1 MIVGILEGVF
11 LSLQEKMSE
20 FVSSVEYGDLP
31 ADALRVAKQSL
42 LDYFG
47 VTLAGSVEPVGKII
61 RSYLEEVGSVGSST
75 VIGFGLKVSCKDAA
89 FANGVLGHALDF
101 DDSNP
106 SLLGHPSVPVAPAVL
121 AVGELLEAS
130 GKDLLLAYS
139 VGVEIEC
146 KLGLAVNPAHMA
158 RGWHCTSTLGAFGA
172 TAAAGKLLGLDS
184 EQMTYAFGIAA
195 SESAGVRANF
205 GTMTKPFHAGR
216 AAENGVVAAMLAKN
230 GFTSNKNALEEEF
243 GYLKVTTGE
252 YNKGVMEKLGNPWE
266 LVTPGIY
273 YKLYPCCH
281 YGHAAINALLSIIR
295 EKRLDSE
302 NVESIE
308 VGATQAIY
316 DNLIYHEPKTG
327 LEGKFS
333 MQFFMADAL
342 LGRGI
347 RLEDFTD
354 DRVRDP
360 KIVEFMKKTKFQVHP
375 EINKLVPY
383 GLGAAIS
390 RVKVKTKSG
399 EEFVKDGMPT
409 AGLEEL
415 KQKYEIC
422 AGYVLPEDKIRE
434 SMKLVLDLEKLDNI
448 HKLMQ
453 LMH

>member
-1 MIVGILEGVF
+1 M
-11 LSLQEKMSE
+11 SLQEKMSE
-20 FVSSVEYGDLP
+20 FVSSVEYRDLP
-31 ADALRVAKQSL
+31 ADALKVAKQSL

-47 VTLAGSVEPVGKII
+47 VTLAGSVEPIGGII
-61 RSYLEEVGSVGSST
+61 KSYLEEVGCVGPST
-75 VIGFGLKVSCKDAA
+75 VIGLGLKASCPDAA

-121 AVGELLEAS
+121 AIGELLEAS
-130 GKDLLLAYS
+130 GKELLLAYS
-139 VGVEIEC
+139 VGVEVEC
-146 KLGLAVNPAHMA
+146 KLGLAVNPTHMA
-158 RGWHCTSTLGAFGA
+158 RGWHCTSTLGTFGA
-172 TAAAGKLLGLDS
+172 TAAAGKLLGLNS
-184 EQMTYAFGIAA
+184 EQMMYAFGIAA
-195 SESAGVRANF
+195 SQSAGVRANF

-216 AAENGVVAAMLAKN
+216 AAENGVVAAMLAKK

-252 YNKGVMEKLGNPWE
+252 YNREAMEKLGNPWE
-266 LVTPGIY
+266 MVAPGIY

-295 EKRLDSE
+295 DNKIDPES
-302 NVESIE
+302 VEGIE

-354 DRVRDP
+354 ERVRDP
-360 KIVEFMKKTKFQVHP
+360 KIVEFMKKTKFQVDP

-390 RVKVKTKSG
+390 RVKIKTKRG

-422 AGYVLPEDKIRE
+422 AGYVLTQDKIEE
-434 SMKLVLDLEKLDNI
+434 SVRLVLELEKLDNL
-448 HKLMQ
+448 HTLMQ

>member
-1 MIVGILEGVF
+1 
-11 LSLQEKMSE
+11 
-20 FVSSVEYGDLP
+20 
-31 ADALRVAKQSL
+31 
-42 LDYFG
+42 
-47 VTLAGSVEPVGKII
+47 
-61 RSYLEEVGSVGSST
+61 SYLEEVGCVVPST
-75 VIGFGLKVSCKDAA
+75 VIGLVLKATCPDPA

-121 AVGELLEAS
+121 AIGELLEAS
-130 GKDLLLAYS
+130 GKELLLAYS
-139 VGVEIEC
+139 VGVEVEC
-146 KLGLAVNPAHMA
+146 KLGLAVNPTHMA
-158 RGWHCTSTLGAFGA
+158 RGWHCTSTLGTFGA
-172 TAAAGKLLGLDS
+172 TAAAGKLLGLNS
-184 EQMTYAFGIAA
+184 EQMMYAFGIAA
-195 SESAGVRANF
+195 SQSAGVRANF

-216 AAENGVVAAMLAKN
+216 AAENGVVAAMLAKK

-252 YNKGVMEKLGNPWE
+252 YNREAMEKLGNPWE
-266 LVTPGIY
+266 MVAPGIY

-295 EKRLDSE
+295 DNKIDPES
-302 NVESIE
+302 VEGIE

-354 DRVRDP
+354 ERVRDP
-360 KIVEFMKKTKFQVHP
+360 KIVEFMKKTKFQVDP

-390 RVKVKTKSG
+390 RVKIKTKRG

-422 AGYVLPEDKIRE
+422 AGYVLTQDKIEE
-434 SMKLVLDLEKLDNI
+434 SVKLVLELEKLDNL
-448 HKLMQ
+448 HTLMQ

>member
-1 MIVGILEGVF
+1 M
-11 LSLQEKMSE
+11 SLQEKMSE
-20 FVSSVEYGDLP
+20 FVSSVEYRDLP
-31 ADALRVAKQSL
+31 ADALKVAKQSL

-47 VTLAGSVEPVGKII
+47 VTLAGSVEPIGGII
-61 RSYLEEVGSVGSST
+61 KSYLEEVGCVGPST
-75 VIGFGLKVSCKDAA
+75 VIGLGLKTPCPDAA

-121 AVGELLEAS
+121 AIGELLEAS
-130 GKDLLLAYS
+130 GKELLLAYS
-139 VGVEIEC
+139 VGVEVEC
-146 KLGLAVNPAHMA
+146 KLGLAVNPTHMA
-158 RGWHCTSTLGAFGA
+158 RGWHCTSTLGTFGA
-172 TAAAGKLLGLDS
+172 TAAAGKLLGLNS
-184 EQMTYAFGIAA
+184 EQMMYAFGIAA
-195 SESAGVRANF
+195 SQSAGVRANF

-216 AAENGVVAAMLAKN
+216 AAENGVVAAMLAKK
-230 GFTSNKNALEEEF
+230 GFTSNKNALEEEV

-252 YNKGVMEKLGNPWE
+252 YNREAMEKLGNPWE
-266 LVTPGIY
+266 MVAPGIY

-295 EKRLDSE
+295 DNKIDPES
-302 NVESIE
+302 VEGIE

-354 DRVRDP
+354 ERVRDP
-360 KIVEFMKKTKFQVHP
+360 KIVEFMKKTKFQVDP

-390 RVKVKTKSG
+390 RVKIKTKRG

-422 AGYVLPEDKIRE
+422 AGYVLTQDKIRE
-434 SMKLVLDLEKLDNI
+434 SVRLVLELEKLDNL
-448 HKLMQ
+448 HTLMQ

>member
-1 MIVGILEGVF
+1 M
-11 LSLQEKMSE
+11 SLQEKMSE
-20 FVSSVEYGDLP
+20 FVSSVEYRDLP
-31 ADALRVAKQSL
+31 ADALKVAKQSL

-47 VTLAGSVEPVGKII
+47 VTLAGSVEPLGGII
-61 RSYLEEVGSVGSST
+61 KSYLEEVGCVGPST
-75 VIGFGLKVSCKDAA
+75 VIGLGLKASCPDAA

-121 AVGELLEAS
+121 AIGELLEAS
-130 GKDLLLAYS
+130 GRELLLAYS
-139 VGVEIEC
+139 VGVEVEC
-146 KLGLAVNPAHMA
+146 KLGLAVNPTHMA
-158 RGWHCTSTLGAFGA
+158 RGWHCTSTLGTFGA
-172 TAAAGKLLGLDS
+172 TAAAGKLLGLNS
-184 EQMTYAFGIAA
+184 EQMMYAFGIAA
-195 SESAGVRANF
+195 SQSAGVRANF

-216 AAENGVVAAMLAKN
+216 AAENGVVAAMLAKK

-252 YNKGVMEKLGNPWE
+252 YNREAMEKLGNPWE
-266 LVTPGIY
+266 MVAPGIY

-295 EKRLDSE
+295 DNKIDPES
-302 NVESIE
+302 VEGIE

-354 DRVRDP
+354 ERVRDP
-360 KIVEFMKKTKFQVHP
+360 KIVEFMKKTKFQVDP

-390 RVKVKTKSG
+390 RVKIKTKRG

-422 AGYVLPEDKIRE
+422 AGYVLTQDKIEE
-434 SMKLVLDLEKLDNI
+434 SVRLVLELEKLDNL
-448 HKLMQ
+448 HTLMQ